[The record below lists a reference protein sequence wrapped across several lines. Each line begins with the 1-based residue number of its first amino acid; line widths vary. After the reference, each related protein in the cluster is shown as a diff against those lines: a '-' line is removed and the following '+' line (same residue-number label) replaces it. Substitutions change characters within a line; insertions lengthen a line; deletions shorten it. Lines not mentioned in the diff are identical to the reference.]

1 MSKNELH
8 AKRERE
14 IYSEIPTSNQIFS
27 YRLE

>member
-1 MSKNELH
+1 MSKNKLY

-27 YRLE
+27 HGLE